1 MVRRYVTAVM
11 GLALVLTLVIGFGQR
26 SAPVVSAAGEGQ
38 VERLISVSGEG
49 EIEAKPDQAI
59 VQVAVETTGD
69 TAQAALQANS
79 RDTAQV
85 IATLK
90 KLGIAE
96 KDIQTTQL
104 QLYPLYEQSPKEPVP
119 QQEAPKVIGF
129 RAVNGLSVTVQ
140 KLDNVGSS
148 LDAVVSAGANRVQ
161 GISFGFSNP
170 KALEDQALQLAME
183 DARHQAEL
191 VARAA
196 GVQIKGVRN
205 ISVSGG
211 GYPIRK
217 MAQMAYGDV
226 QAAVPVMP
234 GEMTIRMQVSV
245 TFEF

>member
-1 MVRRYVTAVM
+1 MMRRYVTAVI

-38 VERLISVSGEG
+38 VERLISVNGEG

-104 QLYPLYEQSPKEPVP
+104 QLYPLYAPKEPVP

-196 GVQIKGVRN
+196 GVQIKGIRN

-217 MAQMAYGDV
+217 MALAYGD